1 MIKLRLLAGFLLLL
15 PIFTMA
21 SEVNQSGETGI
32 NQQEAT
38 EKVQP
43 EVAEKIQPEE
53 TENEQ
58 AGMII
63 KDQGEKS
70 KQVQPDITIS
80 GVVWEKG
87 TRRPLE
93 NVQVALKGKKIIFTT
108 TDVKGRFV
116 FTVVKENF
124 FTLNAFSLGY
134 LKSRDFTVM
143 PADNKPIKLK
153 RIYLESAAMLS
164 DVLVYA
170 DRNPDKVAKISVT
183 GKELEAVAG
192 TGGDPL
198 RGLQTLPGITVT
210 NDGSASPAIRGS
222 SPGDNQYYADF
233 IPVDYLFHFG
243 GAVSVFNADLIEDLN
258 LYASAYGAEYG
269 DVLGGVIDVKLRDPR
284 NDRLGVKIN
293 TNLFLSDILI
303 EGPTAKNQSFYLA
316 ARRSYYDLILPK
328 TGQLGDGGT
337 EYTRFPAF
345 SDYQGKYL
353 WRPNSRS
360 KISLQLNGAK
370 DEFKFFIP
378 DTAEDAEK
386 DPDFA
391 GTNSMTTRY
400 DSQAI
405 VWSQRL
411 STENNNKLA
420 IGHSYSTFDQKAGAV
435 GTSEAIFNSYYL
447 RDALSI
453 EATDNH
459 RLLLGVDYTRTAVKL
474 NLDFKDPK
482 CTEFDP
488 SCDFTSAQRV
498 SNEDTVNVDF
508 YNIYAKDRWRV
519 TEAVTGILGV
529 RGSYDTYLE
538 EVFTEPRLGL
548 EWKFWENMMATAG
561 WGKYH
566 QFPDGVQVLDQFGN
580 PDLSNL
586 SAEHY
591 VLGLG
596 QEKKADWQW
605 KVEGFYKNLDKLV
618 IADPVVNY
626 NNGGEGRAYGV
637 DFFLK
642 KDLTE
647 RFNGWASFTWSRSER
662 ENQETGEIFPAS
674 VDQPYNLKLVGNYKI
689 TSQWTFGAKWLYHS
703 GSPYT
708 PVVGST
714 LRPLTTDQ
722 YLPIYGDLN
731 SSRLPAYHKLDLRL
745 DRDFIY
751 NTWKLNT
758 YLEIINVYNQKNV
771 ADYSYNNDYSVRDP
785 VYQLPRLISIGIQAA
800 F

>member
-1 MIKLRLLAGFLLLL
+1 MKARVIAGLLLLL

-21 SEVNQSGETGI
+21 SEVNQP
-32 NQQEAT
+32 EAT
-38 EKVQP
+38 EKVQA
-43 EVAEKIQPEE
+43 EVAEIIQPEV
-53 TENEQ
+53 TENDQSETQ
-58 AGMII
+58 EIDQSEII
-63 KDQGEKS
+63 KNDQAKKS
-70 KQVQPDITIS
+70 IQVQPDITIS

-87 TRRPLE
+87 TRKPLE
-93 NVQVALKGKKIIFTT
+93 NVQVALKGKKTKLT
-108 TDVKGRFV
+108 STDAKGRFE
-116 FTVVKENF
+116 FTLVKESY
-124 FTLNAFSLGY
+124 FTLNVFALGY
-134 LKSRDFTVM
+134 LKSRDFTVT
-143 PADNKPIKLK
+143 PADNKSIKLK
-153 RIYLESAAMLS
+153 RIYLESATMLS

-170 DRNPDKVAKISVT
+170 DRNPDKVAKITVT

-192 TGGDPL
+192 TSGDPL
-198 RGLQTLPGITVT
+198 RGLQTLPGIAVT
-210 NDGSASPAIRGS
+210 NDGSAAPAIRGS
-222 SPGDNQYYADF
+222 SPGDNQYFADF

-243 GAVSVFNADLIEDLN
+243 GVVSVFNADLIEDLN

-269 DVLGGVIDVKLRDPR
+269 DVLGGVIDVKLRDPK

-303 EGPTAKNQSFYLA
+303 EGPTAKNQSFFLA
-316 ARRSYYDLILPK
+316 TRRSYYDLILPK

-370 DEFKFFIP
+370 DEFKLFIP
-378 DTAEDAEK
+378 STSEDAER

-391 GTNSMTTRY
+391 GTNSLATRY

-411 STENNNKLA
+411 SKENNNKLA
-420 IGHSYSTFDQKAGAV
+420 IGHSYSTFEQRAGSV
-435 GTSEAIFNSYYL
+435 GASEVVFNSFYL
-447 RDALSI
+447 REALSY
-453 EATDNH
+453 EVNESH
-459 RLLLGVDYTRTAVKL
+459 RLLLGADYTRSAVDL

-488 SCDFTSAQRV
+488 NCDFTSAQRV
-498 SNEDTVNVDF
+498 SSKETINVDF
-508 YNIYAKDRWRV
+508 YNVYAKDRWRFN
-519 TEAVTGILGV
+519 EAVTGILGV

-548 EWKFWENMMATAG
+548 EWNFWENMMATAG

-566 QFPDGVQVLDQFGN
+566 QFPDGLQVLDQFGN

-626 NNGGEGRAYGV
+626 NNSGEGRAYGV

-674 VDQPYNLKLVGNYKI
+674 VDQPYNLKLVGNYRI
-689 TSQWTFGAKWLYHS
+689 TSKWTFGAKWLYHS

-708 PVVGST
+708 SVVGSI
-714 LRPLTTDQ
+714 LRPAATDQ
-722 YLPIYGDLN
+722 YLPIYGELN

-745 DRDFIY
+745 GRDFTY

-758 YLEIINVYNQKNV
+758 YLEIINAYNQKNI
-771 ADYSYNNDYSVRDP
+771 ADYSYNNDYSVREP
-785 VYQLPRLISIGIQAA
+785 VYQLPRLISVGVQAE